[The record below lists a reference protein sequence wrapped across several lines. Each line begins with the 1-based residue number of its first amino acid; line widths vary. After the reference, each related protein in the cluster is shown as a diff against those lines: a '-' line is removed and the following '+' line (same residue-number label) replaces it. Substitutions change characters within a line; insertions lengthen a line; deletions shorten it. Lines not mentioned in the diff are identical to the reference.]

1 MKSTVAQQHIQRVKI
16 FFIIPSLTNGG
27 SERVFSILCNHLD
40 TTIFDIT
47 LVVLDGNTPFY
58 TIDETRVRLIDL
70 KTARVRQA
78 FPQIFRLIRSER
90 PDIVVSTLSH
100 LNLFMA
106 IIRPFLPKNIR
117 FIARESVVLSLFNR
131 IEKHGNWR
139 DKLIKRLYP
148 TFDLIICQS
157 KPMANDFEKNY
168 NISPKHLK
176 IINNPIDTEVVY
188 HKALKADIKPKIA
201 AFRFVSVGRLAHPK
215 GFDTILHILSTLT
228 TIDFEYFIIG
238 DGEERDALEALA
250 HDLGLSQRV
259 TFLGVQSNP
268 FGWVAS
274 ADLYLLPSRMEGFP
288 NVLIEAGAVGTP
300 SIAFSCGGIS
310 EEIIDENIN
319 GIVVKDGENQ
329 AFGDA
334 ILRGLFLNVNRD
346 AIRKKTA
353 DKFNVEKIIVQ
364 YETAFLNVIR
374 K

>member
-1 MKSTVAQQHIQRVKI
+1 MKNTVVKQQNQRIKI
-16 FFIIPSLTNGG
+16 FFLIPSLTNGG

-40 TTIFDIT
+40 STTFDIT
-47 LVVLDGNTPFY
+47 LVVLDGHTSFY
-58 TIDETRVRLIDL
+58 TIDESRVRLIDL
-70 KTARVRQA
+70 KTTRVRQA
-78 FPQIFRLIRSER
+78 FPKIFRLIRSER

-100 LNLFMA
+100 LNLFMSL
-106 IIRPFLPKNIR
+106 IRPFLPKNTR
-117 FIARESVVLSLFNR
+117 FIARESIVLSLFNR

-139 DKLIKRLYP
+139 DKLTKRLYP

-168 NISPKHLK
+168 NISPKRLK
-176 IINNPIDTEVVY
+176 IINNPIDTEGVY
-188 HKALKADIKPKIA
+188 QKALKADVKPKIA
-201 AFRFVSVGRLAHPK
+201 PLRLVSVGRLAHPK
-215 GFDTILHILSTLT
+215 GFDTILHILSTLNSL
-228 TIDFEYFIIG
+228 DFEYFIIG
-238 DGEERDALEALA
+238 DGEERHALETLA
-250 HDLGLSQRV
+250 HDLGLSKRV
-259 TFLGVQSNP
+259 TFLGVQNNP

-310 EEIIDENIN
+310 EEIIEDEMN

-334 ILRGLFLNVNRD
+334 ILRGPFLNFNRD
-346 AIRKKTA
+346 DIRKKTA
-353 DKFNVEKIIVQ
+353 EKFNVEKIIAQ
-364 YETAFLNVIR
+364 YEAAFLNVID